1 MSRPEPNEKEKK
13 VFDRFKQ
20 KAVEIV
26 GNSEALKKTLLRVQ
40 KKLDALEDD
49 ETLKGKVVA
58 YVHLIVRML
67 SNSVNG
73 HYPHI
78 PWQTLVMIVA
88 GLLYFVA
95 PLDALPDFIPIV
107 GLIDDATI
115 LVWLGKSFKDDLEKY
130 KEWEKLN
137 LSR

>member
-1 MSRPEPNEKEKK
+1 MIRTEPNEKEKN

-26 GNSEALKKTLLRVQ
+26 GNSEDLKKTLLRVQ